1 MFGSEPGSWERAL
14 TVVGAGLLLKKR
26 LLVHEELVDVLL
38 GVLEA
43 ATIVPGD
50 AARDA
55 IERLGSFQKDLYS
68 VGTAWDHVC
77 RAQGVPD
84 AFTVCIALTDTVS
97 FAVRRAEEAAVKAS
111 DARIKAINARI
122 KAWTASRQVAALPPG
137 IQASLAGALRV
148 AAGDDDP
155 TGDEQE
161 DDSSETCEADSGD
174 DDDDMTEVDSLAEED
189 DSDGSDD

>member
-1 MFGSEPGSWERAL
+1 ML
-14 TVVGAGLLLKKR
+14 TVVGAGMLLKKR
-26 LLVHEELVDVLL
+26 LLVHEQLVDVLL

-68 VGTAWDHVC
+68 VSTAWDHVC

-111 DARIKAINARI
+111 DARIEAINARI
-122 KAWTASRQVAALPPG
+122 KAWTASRQAAVLPPG
-137 IQASLAGALRV
+137 IQGSLARALRV
-148 AAGDDDP
+148 AAREPHDDSDP
-155 TGDEQE
+155 TGDEQK

-174 DDDDMTEVDSLAEED
+174 DDEMTEVDSLAEED